1 MQVCALLFCWTGV
14 LGVGGGCHA
23 LSADCLAR
31 RRSDAV
37 AAAHALSLK
46 VSLQRLNGHCY
57 QATGRLFTKRKCCS
71 LHMLA
76 HASVVPSVASI
87 PIVDKFPASRWN
99 KLAAVMRPRKYIVGV
114 QGATCMQATHPCCG
128 AQLPGHLQQY

>member
-23 LSADCLAR
+23 LSAECLAR

-46 VSLQRLNGHCY
+46 VRLQRLNRRRC
-57 QATGRLFTKRKCCS
+57 QAT
-71 LHMLA
+71 
-76 HASVVPSVASI
+76 V
-87 PIVDKFPASRWN
+87 
-99 KLAAVMRPRKYIVGV
+99 
-114 QGATCMQATHPCCG
+114 
-128 AQLPGHLQQY
+128 HL